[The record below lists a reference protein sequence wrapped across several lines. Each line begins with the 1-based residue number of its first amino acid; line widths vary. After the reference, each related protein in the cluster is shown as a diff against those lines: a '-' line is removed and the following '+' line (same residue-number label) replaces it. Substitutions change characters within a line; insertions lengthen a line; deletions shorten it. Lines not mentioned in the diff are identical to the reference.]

1 MASLAALRTTFV
13 YRTTINGC
21 YNDGY
26 GGICYRKR
34 DLDSVTLQK
43 RGYVATFAY
52 LDMMSATAGISAL
65 IMYVCPP
72 APHKAL
78 SALATPFSLVEFRS
92 RKTVA
97 KTD

>member
-65 IMYVCPP
+65 IMYVCSCTPQSL
-72 APHKAL
+72 AQQHCHPH
-78 SALATPFSLVEFRS
+78 FSR
-92 RKTVA
+92 
-97 KTD
+97 